1 MCYNQD
7 KDIDKENIVT
17 IIRAPIPNKICAR
30 AQNKESTLKHST
42 TFAFTILCK
51 IRILGMEGDYRGQ
64 VLA

>member
-51 IRILGMEGDYRGQ
+51 IRIFGM
-64 VLA
+64 